1 MYLSGALIFGPYT
14 GACINPMRIMGY
26 NLFRGNFD
34 GFAIYCFAS
43 LAGNLFG
50 GFYYYQF
57 MMKVDEDYVQRN

>member
-1 MYLSGALIFGPYT
+1 
-14 GACINPMRIMGY
+14 MRIMGY

-57 MMKVDEDYVQRN
+57 MMKVDEDYDQRN